1 MRIDHLAPEDWI
13 DRNTTWIQRLVGVLF
28 SRPGR
33 WWMRY
38 RGYGHQPRVPADGGF
53 LLAPAPHGAFGD
65 PFVFGLGQPRR
76 QLRFMAKHQA
86 LEWPILGR
94 LIRWGGGFPVHRG
107 GSRSH
112 AALDVAARIL
122 EAGDGI
128 VIFMEG
134 HLVLD
139 HDGLGT
145 PRNGLARLA
154 LRTGVPVVPAAAYG
168 SKRARSY
175 GSRWYKHWPR
185 TTVVWG
191 EPLQFPR
198 EVDPTDERVA
208 EVRDEVWSAVT
219 TLFEQARA
227 IHFRPG
233 GRPPAGT
240 PLELALAHVTEPTN
254 VEA

>member
-1 MRIDHLAPEDWI
+1 MKIDHLAPDDWI
-13 DRNTTWIQRLVGVLF
+13 DRDTSWMQRLVRVLF

-38 RGYGHQPRVPADGGF
+38 RGYGHQPRVPETGGF

-76 QLRFMAKHQA
+76 QLRFMAKYQA

-107 GSRSH
+107 GNRSH
-112 AALDVAARIL
+112 KALAVAERIL
-122 EAGDGI
+122 ESGDGI

-134 HLVLD
+134 RLELED
-139 HDGLGT
+139 DGLGT
-145 PRNGLARLA
+145 PRNGLALLA
-154 LRTGVPVVPAAAYG
+154 LRTGVPVVPVAAYG
-168 SKRARSY
+168 SKRARAY
-175 GSRWYKHWPR
+175 GSRWYKHWPK

-191 EPLQFPR
+191 APLQF
-198 EVDPTDERVA
+198 EHVDEPSPERVA
-208 EVRDEVWSAVT
+208 QVRDEIWAAVSR
-219 TLFEQARA
+219 LFDQAKA
-227 IHFRPG
+227 IHFTPG

-240 PLELALAHVTEPTN
+240 PIDQALAAAGA
-254 VEA
+254 VEQVHG

>member
-1 MRIDHLAPEDWI
+1 MRIDHLTPDDWI
-13 DRNTTWIQRLVGVLF
+13 DRDTAWVQRLVRICF

-38 RGYGHQPRVPADGGF
+38 RGYGHQPRVPDEGGF

-76 QLRFMAKHQA
+76 QLRFMAKYQA
-86 LEWPILGR
+86 LEWPLIGR

-112 AALDVAARIL
+112 AALAVAERVL

-145 PRNGLARLA
+145 PRSGLARLA
-154 LRTGVPVVPAAAYG
+154 LWTGVPVVPAAAYG
-168 SKRARSY
+168 SKRARAY
-175 GSRWYKHWPR
+175 GSRWYRHWPK

-191 EPLQFPR
+191 PHLQFEAEEEPS
-198 EVDPTDERVA
+198 EERVA
-208 EVRDEVWSAVT
+208 EVRDAIWAEVSRC
-219 TLFEQARA
+219 FDQARA

-240 PLELALAHVTEPTN
+240 PLAEALAHTGHESLHG
-254 VEA
+254 